1 MESCIWDQCWPL
13 RTNCYVLWIN
23 ELACYISKLYEPH
36 LQGSYSSRRSF
47 SLYGRYSRS
56 STTHSQHQQIVK
68 EVLWILHDND
78 LFLKPEKCIFHADEV
93 EYLGMI
99 VGKGQIRMDP
109 AKITAIWDWP
119 TPTNKQELQ

>member
-56 STTHSQHQQIVK
+56 YHHSFTTSTNCQ
-68 EVLWILHDND
+68 EVLRILRDND

-93 EYLGMI
+93 KYLGMI

-109 AKITAIWDWP
+109 AKITAIRDWP
-119 TPTNKQELQ
+119 TPTNKQE